1 MGGYLSNLYDFLT
14 TDLPALKAYPTKAD
28 EQWVE
33 ERIHRLHLYNA
44 EVLQANPIIPGSQ
57 PSEPIPIR

>member
-1 MGGYLSNLYDFLT
+1 MGGYLSNLYDLLT
-14 TDLPALKAYPTKAD
+14 TDPTKAD

-33 ERIHRLHLYNA
+33 ERIYRLHLYNA
-44 EVLQANPIIPGSQ
+44 EVLQANTILPLLPLGYGSN

>member
-1 MGGYLSNLYDFLT
+1 MGGYLSNLYDLLT
-14 TDLPALKAYPTKAD
+14 TDPTKAD

-33 ERIHRLHLYNA
+33 ERIYRLHLYNA
-44 EVLQANPIIPGSQ
+44 EVLQANPITPGSN